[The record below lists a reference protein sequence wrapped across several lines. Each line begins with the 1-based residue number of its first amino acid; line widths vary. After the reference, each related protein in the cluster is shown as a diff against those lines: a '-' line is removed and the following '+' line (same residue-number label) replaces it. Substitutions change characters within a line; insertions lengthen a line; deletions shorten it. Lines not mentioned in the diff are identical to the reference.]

1 MLNAPSSPLR
11 VACFF
16 ILRRNNIDP
25 VTLATGALTALKAAA
40 SARKTIGGL
49 VSDIDKVFN
58 AVSELK
64 KPLKKPMLA
73 SKDSVEKIALQQ
85 FANQKKAEE
94 LEREMR
100 NQVLMHY
107 GQKGWDEVV
116 RLMASA
122 RKLKQM
128 EALAAQK
135 KRRKAFEFIIA
146 TAVTVAFGIVVIIVM
161 FIIYKVVSR

>member
-1 MLNAPSSPLR
+1 
-11 VACFF
+11 
-16 ILRRNNIDP
+16 
-25 VTLATGALTALKAAA
+25 
-40 SARKTIGGL
+40 
-49 VSDIDKVFN
+49 
-58 AVSELK
+58 
-64 KPLKKPMLA
+64 MLA

-128 EALAAQK
+128 EAIAAQK
-135 KRRKAFEFIIA
+135 KRKKAFEFIIA

>member
-1 MLNAPSSPLR
+1 
-11 VACFF
+11 
-16 ILRRNNIDP
+16 
-25 VTLATGALTALKAAA
+25 TGALTALKAAA
-40 SARKTIGGL
+40 SARKQIGGL
-49 VSDIDKVFN
+49 VSDIEKVFN

-64 KPLKKPMLA
+64 KPIKKPILA

-116 RLMASA
+116 RLMANA
-122 RKLKQM
+122 RKLKQI
-128 EALAAQK
+128 EAQEAQK
-135 KRRKAFEFIIA
+135 KRRKTFEFILA
-146 TAVTVAFGIVVIIVM
+146 TAVTVAFGFIVIVVL
-161 FIIYKVVSR
+161 FIMYKVFSR

>member
-1 MLNAPSSPLR
+1 MLNSPISLSG

-49 VSDIDKVFN
+49 ISDIDKVFN

-100 NQVLMHY
+100 NLVLMHY
-107 GQKGWDEVV
+107 G
-116 RLMASA
+116 
-122 RKLKQM
+122 
-128 EALAAQK
+128 
-135 KRRKAFEFIIA
+135 
-146 TAVTVAFGIVVIIVM
+146 
-161 FIIYKVVSR
+161 